1 MPRMSA
7 NTPSSLSSMTSERK
21 HSMSSPPCHEQEGD
35 DESGGNK
42 EKEEEE
48 EEEEEE
54 DVIEVSE
61 KGTGKGKKISQK
73 PIPKGQ
79 RKKVKKSSVQCLQE
93 DQELDAQGV
102 PAHLTSNLTV
112 APPPQLRGHSGT
124 VLPPHVRT
132 STSSRS
138 GSSGSA
144 FSGSIKS
151 TSGDS
156 LNEKELS
163 IFSGSKST
171 GNTSMSKSS
180 ELLSKGST
188 SIEDD
193 NDDAEEMDIDK
204 TPKKSNKRHNHS
216 TSPTSPTVSIDSCS
230 SKSSRKSLSHSTA
243 SSHSSTL
250 NYLTGLESNLIR
262 EDQTF
267 ESFMSQFND
276 QHSDEVDSDEEDSVA
291 KAVDSLA
298 LQGASKI
305 TGGHMC
311 EHALGNN
318 FNFGDAEERDVI
330 PVEVSTTGTVH
341 VFSNRKSTEAH
352 FAIKNVKLHY
362 KLGKVVHIGPY
373 MFIWEDNTWV
383 IKGHYSE
390 LLKDLEDIEWFVNEK
405 NNTVCHVLAEGL
417 DSSAISAPAVTMST
431 PVASGSGS
439 SKALRSVTKEQQQ
452 IIDIFKIPPALR
464 YEGTVSIHVVYAK
477 WLFIQKIVLELPGK
491 IADGSFTGKKVV
503 MSEHTLYFLQHHPTS
518 GMEQWF
524 MGDPNIKDEDV
535 WGARK
540 PGIDYLGEI
549 LNKHITIAEQKK
561 KEEEKEEREKEKEK
575 EKEKDKNKGKGKEK
589 RKESRKGK
597 E

>member
-1 MPRMSA
+1 MQFTRSKTAAAGAGAAP
-7 NTPSSLSSMTSERK
+7 PSSSTRSRSRNTTTVPASGASSGAPISKRGRPASRARPRGRGRGRDRKGNRSE
-21 HSMSSPPCHEQEGD
+21 SEEEQEGD
-35 DESGGNK
+35 GESGGNK
-42 EKEEEE
+42 EKEEEEEEEKEKEE

-61 KGTGKGKKISQK
+61 KGTGNGKKISQK

-79 RKKVKKSSVQCLQE
+79 RRKVKKSSVQHLQE

-112 APPPQLRGHSGT
+112 APPPQLCGRSGT

-144 FSGSIKS
+144 FSSSIKS
-151 TSGDS
+151 TSGDL

-171 GNTSMSKSS
+171 ENTSISKSS

-204 TPKKSNKRHNHS
+204 TPKKSNKRCNHS

-230 SKSSRKSLSHSTA
+230 SKSSWKSLSHSTA

-250 NYLTGLESNLIR
+250 NNLTGLESNLIR

-267 ESFMSQFND
+267 ESFMSQFNN

-305 TGGHMC
+305 TGGH
-311 EHALGNN
+311 GNN

-341 VFSNRKSTEAH
+341 VFSNCKSTEAH
-352 FAIKNVKLHY
+352 FANKNIKLHY
-362 KLGKVVHIGPY
+362 KLGKIVQLIGEKYSYVKVLDPY

-390 LLKDLEDIEWFVNEK
+390 LLKYLEDIEWFVNEK
-405 NNTVCHVLAEGL
+405 NNTVCHVLAEEL
-417 DSSAISAPAVTMST
+417 NSSAISAPAVTMST

-439 SKALRSVTKEQQQ
+439 SKVLRSVTKEQQQ
-452 IIDIFKIPPALR
+452 IIDIFKFLLLCAMR
-464 YEGTVSIHVVYAK
+464 
-477 WLFIQKIVLELPGK
+477 KIVLELLERLQMGLLLE
-491 IADGSFTGKKVV
+491 KKVV
-503 MSEHTLYFLQHHPTS
+503 MSKHTLYFLQHHPTS
-518 GMEQWF
+518 GF
-524 MGDPNIKDEDV
+524 IGTFAI
-535 WGARK
+535 
-540 PGIDYLGEI
+540 
-549 LNKHITIAEQKK
+549 
-561 KEEEKEEREKEKEK
+561 
-575 EKEKDKNKGKGKEK
+575 
-589 RKESRKGK
+589 
-597 E
+597 